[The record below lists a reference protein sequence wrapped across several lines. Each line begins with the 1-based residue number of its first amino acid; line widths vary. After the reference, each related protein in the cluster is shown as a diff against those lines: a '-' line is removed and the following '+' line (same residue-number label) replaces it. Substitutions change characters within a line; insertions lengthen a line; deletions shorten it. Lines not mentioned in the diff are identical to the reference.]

1 MYKLFPTLL
10 LLFCIAFDADAEPF
24 CDGCSQSLAPRLWI
38 PDGDPDLDP
47 LPLKASHANIRIN
60 GPLAQVTVTQHY
72 TNTGKRA
79 INARYVFPGSTRAAV
94 HGLTMQIGERIV
106 HAKIKEKEQ
115 AEQMFKQAQQAG
127 KRAALLGQQRPN
139 VFMMDVANIM
149 PGDDLQVTLVYSE
162 LLVPEQGVYELVYPT
177 VVGPRY
183 GGDPIQAAK
192 DAAWLS
198 NPFAADSGSGSN
210 PAAVETAINVTLDS
224 PIAIK
229 DLQAAQHKIE
239 TQWRS
244 DKSASVSLASS
255 ETNAGNRDFILRFRL
270 QDGQIVSGLMTYRQ
284 GAENYFLMMAE
295 PPARVQA
302 AQILRREYLFVVD
315 VSGSMHGF
323 PLDTAKELMRNL
335 LGALQPTETFN
346 ILFFAG
352 DAGILS
358 PTPLPATPDNIQQAL
373 AALSG
378 YQGGGGTELIN
389 ALQRA
394 YAMPRNAEVARSLVV
409 VTDGYV
415 TAERDAYDLIAQNL
429 NNSNLFAFGIGSAVN
444 RFLIESMAKA
454 GAGEPFVVTSAGEA
468 PAASARFR
476 RYIEAPLLSNIA
488 LNGENVELYDLEP
501 QHIPVM
507 LAERP
512 IVVFGKYRT
521 AAPDA
526 AITVQGQSAAG
537 AYHAR
542 LPLAETGF
550 EQRAELLPV
559 LWARKRLMRLAD
571 MAGNNMASNRA
582 EIVRLGLEYSLLT
595 PYTSFI
601 AVDDVV
607 ANAAKQ
613 AQNVQQPLPLPH
625 GVSQYALSAQP
636 MPEPEFYW
644 LALLLAL
651 SFAAAQAHKRNGD
664 V

>member
-10 LLFCIAFDADAEPF
+10 LLFCIAFDADAEPL

-38 PDGDPDLDP
+38 PDGDPDLDQ
-47 LPLKASHANIRIN
+47 LPLKASHADIRIN
-60 GPLAQVTVTQHY
+60 GPVAQVIVTQHY

-106 HAKIKEKEQ
+106 RAKIKEKEE
-115 AEQMFKQAQQAG
+115 AERQFKQAQQAG

-149 PGDDLQVTLVYSE
+149 PGDDLQVKLTYSE

-183 GGDPIQAAK
+183 GGDPIQAAN
-192 DAAWLS
+192 DASWLS
-198 NPFAADSGSGSN
+198 NPYAADASGGN
-210 PAAVETAINVTLDS
+210 PAAIETGIKLTLDS

-229 DLQAAQHKIE
+229 DLQAVQHKIE

-244 DKSASVSLASS
+244 DKSASVNLAAS
-255 ETNAGNRDFILRFRL
+255 ETDAGNRDFILRFRL
-270 QDGQIVSGLMTYRQ
+270 QDGQIVSGLMTYSQ

-295 PPARVQA
+295 PPARVQSE
-302 AQILRREYLFVVD
+302 QILNREYLFVVD
-315 VSGSMHGF
+315 VSGSMNGF

-335 LGALQPTETFN
+335 LGALKQTETFN

-358 PTPLPATPDNIQQAL
+358 PTPLPATPDNIQLAL
-373 AALSG
+373 ATLSG

-394 YAMPRNAEVARSLVV
+394 YAMPRQEGIARSLVV
-409 VTDGYV
+409 VTDGYI

-429 NNSNLFAFGIGSAVN
+429 NNSNLFAFGIGSSVN
-444 RFLIESMAKA
+444 RYLIESMAKA

-468 PAASARFR
+468 SAASTRFR

-488 LNGENVELYDLEP
+488 VNGENVELYDLEP
-501 QHIPVM
+501 QHIPLM

-512 IVVFGKYRT
+512 IVVFGKYR
-521 AAPDA
+521 AAGTQA
-526 AITVQGQSAAG
+526 AIKVQGQSAGG
-537 AYHAR
+537 AYQAT
-542 LPLAETGF
+542 LPLAETGA
-550 EQRAELLPV
+550 EQRADLLPV
-559 LWARKRLMRLAD
+559 LWARKRLQRIAD
-571 MAGNNMASNRA
+571 MAGNDMASNRA

-601 AVDDVV
+601 AVDEVV

-613 AQNVQQPLPLPH
+613 AKNVQQPLPLPQ
-625 GVSQYALSAQP
+625 GVSEYALSAQP

-644 LALLLAL
+644 LAVLLLL
-651 SFAAAQAHKRNGD
+651 SLAAGELRKRLGD